1 MEKDKVQELVQQLD
15 EYDTYDKENILID
28 IFVAVLE
35 EKCNLDDIFF
45 TFIELS
51 ILRDR
56 TLSNG
61 SDSYFETFNK
71 DEYKLRIFP
80 ILDDEIRDVFR
91 MGEDEK
97 YEEIDQWMIDN
108 EWKYNDYLSRIIKS
122 KYDIELNMQKP
133 KSDC

>member
-28 IFVAVLE
+28 IFVAVIE

-91 MGEDEK
+91 MGEEER

-108 EWKYNDYLSRIIKS
+108 EWKYNDFLSKIIKS
-122 KYDIELNMQKP
+122 KWNM
-133 KSDC
+133 

>member
-91 MGEDEK
+91 MGEEER

-108 EWKYNDYLSRIIKS
+108 EWKYNDFLSKIIKS
-122 KYDIELNMQKP
+122 KWNM
-133 KSDC
+133 

>member
-28 IFVAVLE
+28 IFVAAIE

-91 MGEDEK
+91 MGEEER

-108 EWKYNDYLSRIIKS
+108 EWKYNDFLSKIIKS
-122 KYDIELNMQKP
+122 KWNM
-133 KSDC
+133 

>member
-122 KYDIELNMQKP
+122 KYDM
-133 KSDC
+133 

>member
-28 IFVAVLE
+28 IFAAVLE

-122 KYDIELNMQKP
+122 KYDMKKLEWFW
-133 KSDC
+133 